1 MSNVLLLAMSTLP
14 PNLKDNYYICEEDI
28 YGEKLAEPIRYTGR
42 SQLEPITHMLYDQ
55 LKERDEELNH
65 VIILETESTQKSITI
80 QTMNNEDSDNGR
92 EISAV
97 DYYIDRVN
105 KLCGKDIG
113 FQHVKI
119 DENIPDE
126 GIELAINKIMEFAN
140 ESEDTEQTETAAP
153 APETEKFHLWIDTQ
167 GGFRDIVLVCNA
179 IISLLKEQGIE
190 PEGIF
195 SIQFDPKKNNIE
207 SGCPI
212 INQTKKYNVFKFV
225 SAMQEFID
233 YGKATGLKKYYE
245 DNPDQSSE
253 QTKELVKVIRNI
265 ADAIQ
270 MCQPGDFEAGIAEL
284 KSFLEKLDKDKLNT
298 YLRIFVDFIK
308 KDYGKLMENPDDTIK
323 QIDWCLKKEFY
334 QQALTIYIENLPK
347 YYIENKRVPEITREN
362 AKVQPGHDIYGTMF
376 YEYMYDSFIQNDE
389 NEESS
394 DDNELKELRKIL
406 KNISTDISG
415 MNESKEKSNKIKS
428 ELGNRANDNNIKS
441 PIKEAL
447 GGIKNCLKDIEKG
460 KNVSGTD
467 SVILNKLTA
476 KYTAGRL
483 NQITNSNDILNYF
496 LTGTTDIKK
505 NDTETKT
512 YRKKVKAIDNAKKYE
527 ATCSLYKDL
536 PAIMEYYLAAK
547 MYRNRMNHA
556 SETGISDDEKEAIE
570 YLKNDGII
578 ITIKDEDNNLKFDFS
593 KLKDVLSNGISI
605 EKNK

>member
-55 LKERDEELNH
+55 LKEREEKLDH
-65 VIILETESTQKSITI
+65 VIILETESTKKPIII

-270 MCQPGDFEAGIAEL
+270 MCQPGDFEEGIAEL

-308 KDYGKLMENPDDTIK
+308 KDYGELMENPDDTIK

-347 YYIENKRVPEITREN
+347 YYIDNQCVPKIEKEDSKKRSDQNSYSIE
-362 AKVQPGHDIYGTMF
+362 F
-376 YEYMYDSFIQNDE
+376 YENLYDDIIE
-389 NEESS
+389 NEELT
-394 DDNELKELRKIL
+394 ELDKVLEDIRDGVGNSKNKDGAILSKLKQKSGVNNKNIKKALDCIKDYLLDTAKGELRKYDSTIL
-406 KNISTDISG
+406 KEINAKTLEG
-415 MNESKEKSNKIKS
+415 RFNAIK
-428 ELGNRANDNNIKS
+428 NNIR
-441 PIKEAL
+441 
-447 GGIKNCLKDIEKG
+447 CQ
-460 KNVSGTD
+460 
-467 SVILNKLTA
+467 
-476 KYTAGRL
+476 Y
-483 NQITNSNDILNYF
+483 YF
-496 LTGTTDIKK
+496 LTGVEMIKY
-505 NDTETKT
+505 DT
-512 YRKKVKAIDNAKKYE
+512 YVKKITAIKIIKEGKLVKCKKYSDE
-527 ATCSLYKDL
+527 YKNL
-536 PAIMEYYLAAK
+536 PEIMEYYLAAK
-547 MYRNRMNHA
+547 LFRNRMNHA
-556 SETGISDDEKEAIE
+556 SESDIKEGEHMAID
-570 YLKNDGII
+570 YLKSEGIDI
-578 ITIKDEDNNLKFDFS
+578 GVTIKNGKQYFDFT
-593 KLKDVLSNGISI
+593 KLKDVLSKGISI
-605 EKNK
+605 ETNATQER